1 MGLGPTMQRRQQS
14 NAAIRVCVLQGRGE
28 GKEEDQVIA
37 ITFLLSTSQ
46 IDTPL
51 LRHVHSSYAYM
62 STKCCLIKYT
72 HTQMVITSMLSVLL
86 LVVMYAVKFSN
97 K

>member
-14 NAAIRVCVLQGRGE
+14 NAAIRVCECVGQGKRGE

-37 ITFLLSTSQ
+37 ITFLLSSTSQ

-51 LRHVHSSYAYM
+51 LRHV
-62 STKCCLIKYT
+62 TL
-72 HTQMVITSMLSVLL
+72 
-86 LVVMYAVKFSN
+86 
-97 K
+97 